1 MPSAALLLA
10 LVVAAPGRPLFY
22 WGARPPVIQVERA
35 ERASVAEVHAARD
48 GGDLVLRFTFT
59 SPVSE
64 LLRLPDGTPVSGR
77 LQAVLYLDTDD
88 DPGTGLEQGADPRT
102 GAERRLE
109 VGVVSVGADPETG
122 VEARAVVVATLA
134 SLRADGR
141 RRTLWRAD
149 DAADPGR
156 VSARGEWLELRV
168 PGDRVGLDGAARLVL
183 AAGRHTFAGRLR
195 DP

>member
-1 MPSAALLLA
+1 MLPSLLLA
-10 LVVAAPGRPLFY
+10 LVIAAPGRPLFY
-22 WGARPPVIQVERA
+22 WGALPPVIRA
-35 ERASVAEVHAARD
+35 ERGEAGSVTEVHAARD
-48 GGDLVLRFTFT
+48 SGDLVLRFSFA
-59 SPVSE
+59 SPVAE

-77 LQAVLYLDTDD
+77 LRAVLYLDTDD
-88 DPGTGLEQGADPRT
+88 DAGTGLEQGADPRT

-109 VGVVSVGADPETG
+109 VGVVSVGADPEAG

-149 DAADPGR
+149 DAGDPAR

-168 PGDRVGLDGAARLVL
+168 PADRVGLEGAARLVL
-183 AAGRHTFAGRLR
+183 ATGRRTFAGRLAA
-195 DP
+195 P